1 MKKSGVHREVRS
13 PQSGRRAL
21 NDEYRNGGDIV
32 EDREVV
38 ARDLVGD
45 MMLARRQPSVLANA
59 LRAMG
64 VTEGGDAA
72 ED

>member
-1 MKKSGVHREVRS
+1 MLKAKVKEGKKS
-13 PQSGRRAL
+13 L
-21 NDEYRNGGDIV
+21 NDVYRNGGDIV

-64 VTEGGDAA
+64 VTEGGD
-72 ED
+72 ESEG